1 MRKLAWLMSGLMVM
15 AVSGWVAHAEEKEDP
30 NRPANYTGPKEG
42 TFVGEVS
49 KSDAAHRL
57 IVTGKDGTR
66 HFFPRWIGGM
76 PNEGGG
82 FDKAMMEKLSKL
94 NPGDQVEVKWTM
106 DERFR
111 VLDVKV
117 TKAAPKKAD

>member
-1 MRKLAWLMSGLMVM
+1 MRKLTWLMSGLMVM
-15 AVSGWVAHAEEKEDP
+15 AVSGWMAHAEEKADP

-42 TFVGEVS
+42 TFIGEVTS
-49 KSDAAHRL
+49 AKEGRL
-57 IVTGKDGTR
+57 VVTGKGETR
-66 HFFPRWIGGM
+66 HFMPHWRGGM

-82 FDKAMMEKLSKL
+82 FDKAMLEKLSKL
-94 NPGDQVEVKWTM
+94 NPGDTVEVKWSF

-111 VLDVKV
+111 VVEVKV